1 MESLILFILAILL
14 ILASIKTVKD
24 DERLVVF
31 RLGRFFKILGPGVVL
46 IIPIVDKGVRVNL
59 SEKIPSWQA
68 LSKEELNE
76 KIKALVLEESRDSP
90 G

>member
-1 MESLILFILAILL
+1 MESLVLFILAILF
-14 ILASIKTVKD
+14 ILTSIKIVKD

-46 IIPIVDKGVRVNL
+46 IIPIVDKGLRVNL
-59 SEKIPSWQA
+59 SEKIPGWQA
-68 LSKEELNE
+68 LSKEELTE

>member
-1 MESLILFILAILL
+1 VKSFILFILAILF
-14 ILASIKTVKD
+14 ILTSIKAVKD
-24 DERLVVF
+24 DESLVVF

-76 KIKALVLEESRDSP
+76 KVKALVLEESRGSP